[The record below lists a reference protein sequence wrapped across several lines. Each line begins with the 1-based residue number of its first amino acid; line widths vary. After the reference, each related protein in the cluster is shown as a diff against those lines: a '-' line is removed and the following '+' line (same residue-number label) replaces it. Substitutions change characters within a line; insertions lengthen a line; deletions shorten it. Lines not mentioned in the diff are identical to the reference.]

1 MARLPVGAAM
11 YVGDR
16 GRSEGCSV
24 GAVGVEMGGVVPWL
38 PRFSYS
44 MVVLYCFYS
53 THRAVMMPHT

>member
-1 MARLPVGAAM
+1 M